1 MAFLKVHHVTHRV
14 HDVKQMR
21 AYLEKNFGMLPT
33 LEGRSETQT
42 RFDYIAYKVGETLM
56 DFISPVGDSGLAREL
71 KENGPGISHVAYAV
85 DGIENLFDEMRDKGS
100 KIKGMP
106 LSKVRRAT
114 YASTSIPRT
123 LAASTSSWPRE
134 NPLGPGTTTRR
145 PMKRW
150 NAPEIEATRTNEPL
164 RRCSNGKA

>member
-100 KIKGMP
+100 KIKRDAIVKSPKGYIRFDIDP
-106 LSKVRRAT
+106 EDACGVNFQLAEGEPPWTWDDYQEADEKVER
-114 YASTSIPRT
+114 S
-123 LAASTSSWPRE
+123 
-134 NPLGPGTTTRR
+134 
-145 PMKRW
+145 
-150 NAPEIEATRTNEPL
+150 
-164 RRCSNGKA
+164 